1 MVVQTSFILV
11 CLGSTPNFCTLFL
24 KLLFRRK
31 YMNTLELLKNEASLS
46 LTENGAV
53 TLSTT
58 QSDCLDL
65 FALGGALRDAEETR
79 VQNLFMKAYM
89 ENPDQAVKILFYLR
103 DIRGGLGERK
113 TFRTMLKTLAETH
126 KESVIKNIKYIA
138 EFGRYD
144 DLLCLLETP
153 AKTEVLK
160 AIKEM
165 LLEDE
170 KALKDGKP
178 VSLLAKWLPSINASD
193 KSVVKTAKKIADFMG
208 MNCAQYRKLISAL
221 RENIKIIE
229 NNLRTKD
236 YSFDYEKQTSKSL
249 FKYRKAFARND
260 AERYGTFMK
269 KVEKGEASL
278 KTGCLYPYEV
288 ISPMFRLYE
297 NFSEEEQKVMDTTW
311 NHLEN
316 FAGDKNALVVCD
328 VSGSMFS
335 WGSPSPIQVSVSLA
349 IYFAERN
356 KGLFHNHFI
365 TFHDKPSLIEIKGN
379 DIVDKVDYVRRAEWG
394 DSTNIEA
401 VFDLILRTAVKNKLS
416 QEEMPEKI
424 YIISDMEFDCCAKNS
439 DLTNFENAKRK
450 FVEAGYK
457 LPGIVFWN
465 VQSRQD
471 NLPISKNEQGV
482 TLVSGASPRLFAML
496 KDDTLNPYEFMLS
509 VIGNERYA
517 KIVA

>member
-1 MVVQTSFILV
+1 
-11 CLGSTPNFCTLFL
+11 
-24 KLLFRRK
+24 
-31 YMNTLELLKNEASLS
+31 
-46 LTENGAV
+46 
-53 TLSTT
+53 
-58 QSDCLDL
+58 
-65 FALGGALRDAEETR
+65 
-79 VQNLFMKAYM
+79 
-89 ENPDQAVKILFYLR
+89 
-103 DIRGGLGERK
+103 
-113 TFRTMLKTLAETH
+113 
-126 KESVIKNIKYIA
+126 
-138 EFGRYD
+138 
-144 DLLCLLETP
+144 
-153 AKTEVLK
+153 
-160 AIKEM
+160 
-165 LLEDE
+165 
-170 KALKDGKP
+170 
-178 VSLLAKWLPSINASD
+178 
-193 KSVVKTAKKIADFMG
+193 MG

-288 ISPMFRLYE
+288 ISLMFRNYWNLYE
-297 NFSEEEQKVMDTTW
+297 NFSDDERKVMDTTW

-328 VSGSMFS
+328 VSGSMFGR
-335 WGSPSPIQVSVSLA
+335 GSPSPIQVSISLA

-365 TFHDKPSLIEIKGN
+365 TFHNKPELVEIKGK
-379 DIVDKVDYVRRAEWG
+379 DIVDKVDYVSRADWG
-394 DSTNIEA
+394 GSTNIEA

-450 FVEAGYK
+450 FTEAGYK

-465 VQSRQD
+465 VQSRQN
-471 NLPISKNEQGV
+471 NLPVSKNEQGV

-496 KDDTLNPYEFMLS
+496 KDDKLNPYEFMLS

>member
-1 MVVQTSFILV
+1 
-11 CLGSTPNFCTLFL
+11 
-24 KLLFRRK
+24 
-31 YMNTLELLKNEASLS
+31 MNTLELLKNEASLS

-89 ENPDQAVKILFYLR
+89 ENPDYALKILFYLR

-221 RENIKIIE
+221 RENIIIIE

-249 FKYRKAFARND
+249 FKYRKALARND

-269 KVEKGEASL
+269 KVETGEARL

-288 ISPMFRLYE
+288 ISPMFNGYCELYKD
-297 NFSEEEQKVMDTTW
+297 FSEEERKVMDTTW
-311 NHLEN
+311 NQLEN

-328 VSGSMFS
+328 VSGSMFGY
-335 WGSPSPIQVSVSLA
+335 GSPFPIQVSISLS

-365 TFHDKPSLIEIKGN
+365 TFHDKPRLIEIKGN
-379 DIVDKVDYVRRAEWG
+379 DIVDKVDYVSRAEWG
-394 DSTNIEA
+394 GSTNIEA
-401 VFDLILRTAVKNKLS
+401 VFDLILRTAMKNQLS
-416 QEEMPEKI
+416 QEEMPESI
-424 YIISDMEFDCCAKNS
+424 YIISDMEFNWCATNS
-439 DLTNFENAKRK
+439 SLTNFENAKRK
-450 FVEAGYK
+450 FAEVGYN

-465 VQSRQD
+465 VQSRQN
-471 NLPISKNEQGV
+471 NLPVSKNEQGV

-496 KDDTLNPYEFMLS
+496 KDDKLTPYEFMLS